1 MVPASWEFHDA
12 LDAELYGAS
21 PGGSHRLDL
30 AFVLCILA
38 LEHGDSVLALIRSNP
53 SSALALV
60 RLQYEVL
67 VRALWVKYAATDH
80 AVEKA
85 VRGVPEGTTKEPDIF
100 PTITDALASL
110 VGKAPLNAI
119 GPLTELKNG
128 AWGAMNSYAHGS
140 LRPIIRARN
149 GYQPELLSQTLEIS
163 NTMQQIASMLLA
175 ECTGDNELLMRVA
188 LLAKAHLGVLAYAGK
203 HPG

>member
-1 MVPASWEFHDA
+1 
-12 LDAELYGAS
+12 
-21 PGGSHRLDL
+21 
-30 AFVLCILA
+30 LCTLA
-38 LEHGDSVLALIRSNP
+38 LEHGDSVLGLIRSNP